1 MEKDFDFDRIGKRM
15 PYRTPDDFFDEM
27 EANVWEKVRCVPQ
40 ETRKRKPFPR
50 HFLFGALAVAASVA
64 LLLVLSPF
72 ARNEHAD
79 GFSKVEQA
87 FDNLSREDQAYM
99 LGTYQEDIFMNE

>member
-1 MEKDFDFDRIGKRM
+1 MEKDFDLDRIGKRM
-15 PYRTPDDFFDEM
+15 PYRTPDGFFDEM
-27 EANVWEKVRCVPQ
+27 EAKVWEKVQCAPQ
-40 ETRKRKPFPR
+40 EPRKRKLFPR
-50 HFLFGALAVAASVA
+50 HILVGTLAIAASVA

-72 ARNEHAD
+72 ARNEHAN